1 MRAWYLDTSAFVKL
15 VRVEPHSVELRR
27 WLRARETAGDV
38 IASSDLLRAEAIRVA
53 RRVDERS
60 LIGVVL
66 SLLNRI
72 AMIQVDGAVFERAGY
87 VGSPSLRSLDAVH
100 LAAAQE
106 LGDDL
111 SAVVAYDERLLA
123 AAGDVG
129 LPTLSPPA

>member
-27 WLRARETAGDV
+27 WLRARETVGDL

-53 RRVDERS
+53 RRVDEQY

-72 AMIQVDGAVFERAGY
+72 AMIQVDASVFEQSGY
-87 VGSPSLRSLDAVH
+87 VGSPSLRSLDAMH
-100 LAAAQE
+100 LAAARE

-123 AAGDVG
+123 AADDVG
-129 LPTLSPPA
+129 LPTLSPA